1 MCYCCTLCNRCG
13 RADEMKDRLG
23 HRLCPSCGREEP
35 DPGRPMCPACGAILP
50 PPFPEPPGRPDA

>member
-35 DPGRPMCPACGAILP
+35 DPGRPTCPACGATLP
-50 PPFPEPPGRPDA
+50 PSGR